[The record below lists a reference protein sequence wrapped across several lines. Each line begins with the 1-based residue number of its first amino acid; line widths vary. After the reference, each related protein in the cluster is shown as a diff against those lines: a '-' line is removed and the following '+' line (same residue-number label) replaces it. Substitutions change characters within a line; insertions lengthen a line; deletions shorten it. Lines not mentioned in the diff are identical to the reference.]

1 MKGVKVTGF
10 KRGSNSKAVTGVETD
25 KGTIECEQVVI
36 GAGPWARD
44 FWNMLELP
52 KLQTSKV
59 KMVKCTRLICGH
71 IGCFK
76 KV

>member
-25 KGTIECEQVVI
+25 KGTIDCEQVVI

-44 FWNMLELP
+44 FWNML
-52 KLQTSKV
+52 
-59 KMVKCTRLICGH
+59 
-71 IGCFK
+71 
-76 KV
+76 

>member
-1 MKGVKVTGF
+1 MDLKEVATVKQ
-10 KRGSNSKAVTGVETD
+10 SPGVETD

-52 KLQTSKV
+52 KTANIKG
-59 KMVKCTRLICGH
+59 KMVKCTKLICGH

>member
-10 KRGSNSKAVTGVETD
+10 KRGSNSQAVTGVETD

-52 KLQTSKV
+52 KTANIKY
-59 KMVKCTRLICGH
+59 
-71 IGCFK
+71 K
-76 KV
+76 KVLLVLSQIF

>member
-10 KRGSNSKAVTGVETD
+10 KKGSNSQAVTGVETD

-44 FWNMLELP
+44 FG
-52 KLQTSKV
+52 
-59 KMVKCTRLICGH
+59 IC
-71 IGCFK
+71 
-76 KV
+76 

>member
-25 KGTIECEQVVI
+25 KGTIDCEQVVI

-44 FWNMLELP
+44 FWNMLESVSYTHLTLP
-52 KLQTSKV
+52 TTTIV
-59 KMVKCTRLICGH
+59 
-71 IGCFK
+71 
-76 KV
+76 